1 MFKVCHSTC
10 APHLQTHLLIS
21 KLALHSDQQVD
32 FWLMCGHLAGFWSP
46 WQLLK
51 IVLSKMEHVGHSE

>member
-46 WQLLK
+46 RQLLK